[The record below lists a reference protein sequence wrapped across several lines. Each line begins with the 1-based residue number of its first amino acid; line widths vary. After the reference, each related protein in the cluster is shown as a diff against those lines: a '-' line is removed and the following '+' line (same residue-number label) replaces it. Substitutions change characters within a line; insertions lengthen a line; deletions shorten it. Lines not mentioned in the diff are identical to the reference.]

1 MALRRNRNFNQPSEA
16 MSILSLLPLVC
27 IILAAVCNAVM
38 DRIDDENIHD
48 SIWKGSNWEW
58 WYKRESWDNAK
69 KIFGWKYDGWHVF
82 KSAMIVFLIS
92 AIVIACYTGPLF
104 NFGTTW
110 QMIGLQIIFY
120 GFVWNGTFNLFYDGV
135 FKRKAK

>member
-1 MALRRNRNFNQPSEA
+1 MTIVTF
-16 MSILSLLPLVC
+16 LPLLF

-69 KIFGWKYDGWHVF
+69 RIFGWKYDGWHVF
-82 KSAMIVFLIS
+82 KSAMLIFITG
-92 AIVIACYTGPLF
+92 AIVSACYGGPLF
-104 NFGTTW
+104 KFGNPLL
-110 QMIGLQIIFY
+110 MAFLQILFY
-120 GFVWNGTFNLFYDGV
+120 GFVWNATFNVFYDGI